1 MKKIMIILIV
11 ILGCIKLS
19 AQPVIVNGKV
29 TGFNNYP
36 FKNIKVSAK
45 KAKTS
50 ILTDEN
56 GNFSIACLPKDVL
69 IFESKS
75 CNKKTYKITNPND
88 SVKVNLIFKNT
99 PESREYAIGYGIISE
114 NDLVYAIS
122 NLNNDDNNFGVYANI
137 YDLIKG
143 KFHGIDVNGNY
154 ITIRGVKSIN
164 GSSNALLIVDGMIV
178 QDISYISTNSVKSID
193 ILKDAS
199 ASAYGVGGGN
209 GAILITTKKGNE

>member
-19 AQPVIVNGKV
+19 AQAVIVNGKV
-29 TGFNNYP
+29 TGFNKYP

-45 KAKTS
+45 KAKTA

-56 GNFSIACLPKDVL
+56 GNFSIACLPKDIL

-99 PESREYAIGYGIISE
+99 PESREYALGYGIISE
-114 NDLVYAIS
+114 NNLVYAIS
-122 NLNNDDNNFGVYANI
+122 NLNNDNNNFGI
-137 YDLIKG
+137 YTNMYELLRG
-143 KFHGIDVNGNY
+143 KFPGVDVRGNI
-154 ITIRGVKSIN
+154 ITIRGIKTIN
-164 GSSNALLIVDGMIV
+164 CSSNALLVVDGVIV
-178 QDISYISTNSVKSID
+178 NDLSFIPPNTVKSVD

-199 ASAYGVGGGN
+199 ASAYGCQGGN
-209 GAILITTKKGNE
+209 GVVIITTKKGNE